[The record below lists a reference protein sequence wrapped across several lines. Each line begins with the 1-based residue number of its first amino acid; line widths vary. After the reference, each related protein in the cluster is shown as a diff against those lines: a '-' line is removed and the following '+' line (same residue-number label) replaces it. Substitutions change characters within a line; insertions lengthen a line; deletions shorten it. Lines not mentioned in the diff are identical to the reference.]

1 MRLFFSALFL
11 ALTLVSPARATDL
24 TASAIDVTFHIA
36 HPAKEYDAKLLKDGA
51 TATAT
56 FDPADLSTLTL
67 VTSIRV
73 ELFNSDNKRRDSHM
87 IETLEGLV
95 FPTIEW
101 TVSSVKGLSG
111 PVSAGTYEFIAVGP
125 MTLHGVTKD
134 LEIPVQLVIDDAMH
148 LTATSD
154 FSINLEAWG
163 IERPTLLF
171 IPIADNV
178 PIEVRMAFPGAGKFV
193 FPGPAMAPT
202 PEEVTPEEAAPE
214 AEAAP
219 DGGAE

>member
-56 FDPADLSTLTL
+56 FDPGDLSTLTL
-67 VTSIRV
+67 DTSIRV
-73 ELFNSDNKRRDSHM
+73 EFFNSDNKRRDSHM

-134 LEIPVQLVIDDAMH
+134 LEIPVQLVIDDAKHPGVAKVVRYIETNYRFLKRIPCPSTMAAYKVVGKD
-148 LTATSD
+148 TR
-154 FSINLEAWG
+154 AWNYH
-163 IERPTLLF
+163 RNF
-171 IPIADNV
+171 
-178 PIEVRMAFPGAGKFV
+178 
-193 FPGPAMAPT
+193 
-202 PEEVTPEEAAPE
+202 
-214 AEAAP
+214 
-219 DGGAE
+219 